1 MQAAISRTHISI
13 LETEKMLLQDNLKKN
28 ISIYKRN
35 ISTHKNLD
43 ETAGI
48 SLDA

>member
-1 MQAAISRTHISI
+1 
-13 LETEKMLLQDNLKKN
+13 MLLQDNLKKN
-28 ISIYKRN
+28 ISIYKKRN
-35 ISTHKNLD
+35 ISIYKNLD

>member
-1 MQAAISRTHISI
+1 
-13 LETEKMLLQDNLKKN
+13 MLLQDNLKKN
-28 ISIYKRN
+28 ISIYKKRN

-48 SLDA
+48 SFDA

>member
-1 MQAAISRTHISI
+1 
-13 LETEKMLLQDNLKKN
+13 MLLQDNLNKN
-28 ISIYKRN
+28 ISIYKKRN
-35 ISTHKNLD
+35 ISIYKNLD